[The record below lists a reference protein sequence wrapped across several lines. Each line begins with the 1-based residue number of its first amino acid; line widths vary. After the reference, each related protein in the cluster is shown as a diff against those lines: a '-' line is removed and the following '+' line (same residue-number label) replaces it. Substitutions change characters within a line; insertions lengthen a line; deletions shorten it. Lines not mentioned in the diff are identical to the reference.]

1 MTIENKF
8 WAFFITNSATIKKIN
23 ATLKIKNVLHFTNN
37 RFNMQLLC
45 LIIVV
50 VLSSIPWYSAFKK
63 FEIQAS
69 GRSIFIKN
77 LRKWFLMA
85 LFWFGLFLLL
95 ALNNSI
101 PTKNTTGSY
110 SAGEI
115 REAVYLF
122 IGTLI
127 VIITYIASGMHCHQM
142 AKERYLLLNPP
153 KKKQV
158 RG

>member
-1 MTIENKF
+1 MQ
-8 WAFFITNSATIKKIN
+8 
-23 ATLKIKNVLHFTNN
+23 VLY
-37 RFNMQLLC
+37 

-50 VLSSIPWYSAFKK
+50 VLSSLPWYWAFEKLK
-63 FEIQAS
+63 TQAS
-69 GRSIFIKN
+69 GRSFFIKS
-77 LRKWFLMA
+77 LTKWFLIA

-101 PTKNTTGSY
+101 PTNNTTGSY

-115 REAVYLF
+115 RQAVYLF
-122 IGTLI
+122 IGALI
-127 VIITYIASGMHCHQM
+127 AAITYIASGMHCHQV